1 MLGYYDIENIDNLR
15 YVTIVVNPKEYLDVF
30 KNYKTNKKHTGI

>member
-30 KNYKTNKKHTGI
+30 KNYKTSKKHKGI